1 MLLVYTPKITSR
13 ILYIFRHIFMVMLDL
28 EIKVTS
34 SIEEFVAHNGPK
46 FSYSSRSLGNELF
59 FYSSSL
65 LIDQGIQD
73 ISINVLETE
82 KYPFFFKVN
91 GKSAMTFDVFA
102 ASFYLITRYEEY
114 LPHLKDD
121 LGRFQYQESL
131 AFKNDFLDK
140 PIVDIWIVE
149 LIKILNK
156 KFGIKIQIKNNKKK
170 IIPILEVAE
179 AFEFSHKSIFSSF
192 LQAVISIW
200 KLNLKKFI
208 IQIKVLLRI
217 SDDPYLNYD
226 CIIDQFK
233 KLKIDFLSFFRFTQH
248 SLDIYSVSIFNS
260 SHRLLIKSISDK
272 TPLGLLV
279 SFYAQNNINI
289 LKDEMN
295 NLTKLIHRNS
305 QKIRLNLGILS
316 ISEIYPML
324 IQNQIL
330 EDYSMGYVDK
340 VGFRASTSIPFYYY
354 DLVNEVQSPLKIY
367 PIVITQFALK
377 SLSIENTFKKIKSL
391 YLALPLKNSN
401 FCFVVTPK
409 IFSESKEYS
418 KLLSSFIKFT
428 DET

>member
-1 MLLVYTPKITSR
+1 
-13 ILYIFRHIFMVMLDL
+13 MVMLDI
-28 EIKVTS
+28 EVNVTS

-46 FSYSSRSLGNELF
+46 FSYSKRSLGNELF

-73 ISINVLETE
+73 VSINVLETE
-82 KYPFFFKVN
+82 KHPVFFKVT
-91 GKSAMTFDVFA
+91 GESAMTFDVFA

-140 PIVDIWIVE
+140 PLIDIWIVE
-149 LIKILNK
+149 LIKILDKKFDMTIQNK
-156 KFGIKIQIKNNKKK
+156 KIKKN
-170 IIPILEVAE
+170 IIPILEVTE
-179 AFEFSHKSIFSSF
+179 AYEFIHKSIFSSF
-192 LQAVISIW
+192 LQAMILIW
-200 KLNLKKFI
+200 KLNLKNFI

-217 SDDPYLNYD
+217 KDDPYLNYD
-226 CIIDQFK
+226 YVIDHFK

-248 SLDIYSVSIFNS
+248 SMDIYSVSIFNS

-272 TPLGLLV
+272 IPLGLLA
-279 SFYAQNNINI
+279 SFFAQKNISI

-324 IQNQIL
+324 VQNEVL
-330 EDYSMGYVDK
+330 EDYSMGYIDK

-367 PIVITQFALK
+367 PIAITQFALR
-377 SLSIENTFKKIKSL
+377 SLSIENAFKKIKSL
-391 YLALPLKNSN
+391 YVGLPLKNSI
-401 FCFVVTPK
+401 FCFVFTPK
-409 IFSESKEYS
+409 IFSKSKEHS
-418 KLLSSFIKFT
+418 KLVSSFMKFIN
-428 DET
+428 EI